1 MSIDSKAAPGF
12 NRRGFLGLAGFSVTA
27 LALGGTLTG
36 CGSGG
41 SNSGGAAASSQVK
54 LPTYQE
60 FSKVLPDLPG
70 NAQGLQAAFLKAPA
84 EFVSS
89 VQGPPLK
96 GTVTALT
103 ETFETMSPAMPDNP
117 FWQRLNAALGGTLDL
132 QIVEDVGDG
141 YPAKFATILAGDSL
155 PDLMWIPPNQ
165 GIPNV
170 GPMLEAK
177 FQDLSSYLSGDE
189 VLQYPN
195 LAALKPDSWKTAVVN
210 GKIWGAPIPSTP
222 FGQVMAGNKAVWA
235 QVGGMQ
241 AADAEEFFAKAKEL
255 TRPNEGKYALE
266 SISGGS
272 LVNMLHMF
280 TEWHGAPNSWAVNKD
295 RTLTHLYET
304 PEYQAGLEYAVKLF
318 AAGVFYPD
326 ANATDISNRVVNGS
340 IAAQVIVGPHD
351 IRRYRNLSAEAQTE
365 IMVPIAATKGAKPTY
380 DMGYGTVGFTAFK
393 KAEEPKI
400 RELLAL
406 VDYLS
411 APFGTAEYLQKNYGE
426 KGKDYVLDGS
436 GNPVYSSSGSTD
448 IPGLASALNIMSSPE
463 NVIFNPTFPQD
474 TKYIYEQEKKL
485 LEFAQRNP
493 TNGTY
498 SDTNAKVG
506 AKINKTFRDKI
517 VDIITGRAKVAD
529 LPEAVKR
536 WKADGGDKIREEYQ
550 RVLPADV
557 PITGK

>member
-1 MSIDSKAAPGF
+1 MSIDSKTSAGF

-27 LALGGTLTG
+27 LALGGTLTS

-41 SNSGGAAASSQVK
+41 NSGGGAEASSQVK

-60 FSKVLPDLPG
+60 FTKVKPDLPG
-70 NAQGLQAAFLKAPA
+70 NAQGLQAAFLKAPTD
-84 EFVSS
+84 FVAS
-89 VQGPPLK
+89 VKAPPLK
-96 GTVTALT
+96 GKVTGLT

-141 YPAKFATILAGDSL
+141 YPAKFATVLAGDSL

-177 FQDLSSYLSGDE
+177 FQDLSSYLSGDA

-222 FGQVMAGNKAVWA
+222 FGQVMAGNKTVWA
-235 QVGGMQ
+235 QVGGLN
-241 AADAEEFFAKAKEL
+241 ATDADDFLAKAKEL

-266 SISGGS
+266 SIAGGS
-272 LVNMLHMF
+272 LINMLHMF
-280 TEWHGAPNSWAVNKD
+280 TEWLGAPNTWAVNKD
-295 RTLTHLYET
+295 RSLTHLYET
-304 PEYQAGLEYAVKLF
+304 AEYQAGLEYAAKLF

-351 IRRYRNLSAEAQTE
+351 IRRYRNLSADAPTE
-365 IMVPIAATKGAKPTY
+365 ILVPFGFAKGTKPTY

-393 KAEEPKI
+393 KAEESKI
-400 RELLAL
+400 RELLSL

-411 APFGTAEYLQKNYGE
+411 APFGTSEYMQKNYGE
-426 KGKDYVLDGS
+426 KGKDYVLDGA
-436 GNPVYSSSGSTD
+436 GNPAYSSSGGTD
-448 IPGLASALNIMSSPE
+448 IPGLASALNIMTSPE
-463 NVIFNPTFPQD
+463 NVIFNPAFPDD

-506 AKINKTFRDKI
+506 AKITKTFRDKI
-517 VDIITGRAKVAD
+517 VDIITGRAKVSD
-529 LPEAVKR
+529 LPDAVKR

-550 RVLPADV
+550 KVLPADV